1 MKKSILFLF
10 LGILILQS
18 CGDKEHYTINGHVK
32 GIEDAKV
39 YLGTKNHENQYEI
52 TPIDSTKITNG
63 KFSFKGSVEVPSRR
77 YIKVK
82 HELGSI
88 PFFLENSTITIKTT
102 RDKYP
107 EADIS
112 GSKTQNDYE
121 DYLSEKKKYD
131 KKILNVKKAIKKNK
145 KEEKTSEADLQKEY
159 RNAYNDMIN
168 YTENF
173 ILSDSSSSARLF
185 AFKQSKVIFPLKV
198 LDSLYHSLDTPLYD
212 TPQAKKLKT
221 RVSNLKK
228 VQPGKQYIDL
238 TLKDTSDKQ
247 VALSDYVGENYVLL
261 YFVQLCP
268 HTKLMPK
275 GLKKL
280 YRDYHKKGLQIFGV
294 YTEKDPY
301 YWKETIRKHNIEW
314 PVVSDLKGQQ
324 SEAYKKYGTWNTYY
338 YYLINKQE
346 KFAGKFRRIEKIEDK
361 LDKIIRSN
369 MKIH

>member
-1 MKKSILFLF
+1 MKKSILFLL
-10 LGILILQS
+10 LGILILQF
-18 CGDKEHYTINGHVK
+18 CVDKEHYKINGHID
-32 GIEDAKV
+32 GIDNAMV
-39 YLGTKNHENQYEI
+39 YLGTKDHESQYEVN
-52 TPIDSTKITNG
+52 PIDSAKITNG
-63 KFSFKGSVEVPSRR
+63 KFSFKGSVDVPSRK

-88 PFFLENSTITIKTT
+88 PFFLENSKITIKTT

-107 EADIS
+107 EANIT

-121 DYLSEKKKYD
+121 EYLSEKKKYE
-131 KKILNVKKAIKKNK
+131 KKIVSIKKAIKKK
-145 KEEKTSEADLQKEY
+145 QKEKEASEADLEREY
-159 RNAYNDMIN
+159 RNAYNDMIR

-173 ILSDSSSSARLF
+173 LLSDSSSSARLF
-185 AFKQSKVIFPLKV
+185 ALKQSKVIFSLNV
-198 LDSLYHSLDTPLYD
+198 LDSLYHSLDTTLYG
-212 TPQAKKLKT
+212 TPRAKKLKT

-238 TLKDTSDKQ
+238 TLKDTLGKQ

-280 YRDYHKKGLQIFGV
+280 YRDYHKKGLQLFGV

-324 SEAYKKYGTWNTYY
+324 SEAYKKYGTWNTFY
-338 YYLINKQE
+338 YYLINKKG
-346 KFAGKFRRIEKIEDK
+346 KFAGKFRRIKKIEDK
-361 LDKIIRSN
+361 LDKIMLPN
-369 MKIH
+369 N